1 MPLFLPFGLVG
12 APLAG
17 YVFDRSGSYDLVLLG
32 LVVVL
37 LCAAMLAVRLGSGAE
52 PEPAP

>member
-17 YVFDRSGSYDLVLLG
+17 YVYDQTGSYDLVLIG
-32 LVVVL
+32 
-37 LCAAMLAVRLGSGAE
+37 LAVTLGIAAFLAMRL
-52 PEPAP
+52 PKQDV